1 MVSPECFRFKADEVS
16 YYISVITA
24 LNSGK
29 SEIQSRWGNSLGVME
44 TRQGPHFDG
53 WGGEAQAAAGGDV
66 HVVSSHPDG
75 GKEGKTLHEGG
86 VEEEELHA
94 GQSLT
99 YTYSTTWEGRWVE
112 ELEDE

>member
-1 MVSPECFRFKADEVS
+1 
-16 YYISVITA
+16 
-24 LNSGK
+24 
-29 SEIQSRWGNSLGVME
+29 ME
-44 TRQGPHFDG
+44 TRQGPYFDG
-53 WGGEAQAAAGGDV
+53 WGGEAQAPVGGDV

-99 YTYSTTWEGRWVE
+99 YTHSTTWEERWAE
-112 ELEDE
+112 KLEDE